1 MERRIN
7 LHLKE
12 GTYQIVCTGCG
23 FVNHGPQ
30 EGSETDAARKAMEIE
45 NTQKKCANGCDNEL
59 TFEIHTKVHAN
70 KYNENKK
77 YTIKT
82 KTSKR

>member
-23 FVNHGPQ
+23 CVNHGPQ
-30 EGSETDAARKAMEIE
+30 EGSETDAARKAKEIE

-59 TFEIHTKVHAN
+59 ILEIHPKVHAN
-70 KYNENKK
+70 KYNENNPYPFK
-77 YTIKT
+77 
-82 KTSKR
+82 